1 MIRIDAE
8 CASELA
14 ILLEIWENGGV
25 VHSSF
30 PVAAG
35 SPIAI
40 AIDKTQVAAEVTR
53 CEPDSD
59 YGYLLDIDVN
69 APSKW
74 FPLAYTPAWHGS
86 ELQTMAKSGD
96 FVC

>member
-1 MIRIDAE
+1 MVRIDAE
-8 CASELA
+8 SASELA

-30 PVAAG
+30 AVPAG

-40 AIDKTQVAAEVTR
+40 AVDTTKVAAEVTR
-53 CEPDSD
+53 CEPDAD

-69 APSKW
+69 APAKW
-74 FPLAYTPAWHGS
+74 FPLAYTPAWHGAD
-86 ELQTMAKSGD
+86 LQTMASAGD